1 MRKILFMAMAC
12 LSLVFTGCDKD
23 NKGDEPTVP
32 INADVRYE
40 ASVADPI
47 NYKIQVGY
55 MDGTG
60 AALKQEVVES
70 PFKFNLKAQY
80 GTFCYISVIPVQRIT
95 GIGDDTKVTAKMFI
109 NNKLHEEKSDDF
121 SAIIQ
126 YMFGQ
131 ND

>member
-1 MRKILFMAMAC
+1 MRKVLFMAMAC

-32 INADVRYE
+32 TNADVRYE
-40 ASVADPI
+40 ASVADPV

-70 PFKFNLKAQY
+70 PFKFDFKAQY
-80 GTFCYISVIPVQRIT
+80 GTYCYISVIPVQRVT
-95 GIGDDTKVTAKMFI
+95 GIGENTKVTAKMFI
-109 NNKLHEEKSDDF
+109 NNKLHEETSDDF

-126 YMFGQ
+126 YTFGQ